1 LNKGIQLRLP
11 LRCYYKARASAFTE
25 EKIRAGWLA
34 SGLWPINVTRPLSSK
49 YVIPDEN
56 EAQVTQLGNPTT
68 PPANISSQL
77 PYLDT
82 PHKLSDV
89 MKLARDELGNKALTP
104 RKRHLFRTIG
114 KGLDER
120 AVELALIT
128 DENRV
133 LSEKN
138 DQSQVSKRRK
148 LILDPNQKV
157 YTLKEVYKTRDTIV
171 VKTGKD

>member
-1 LNKGIQLRLP
+1 
-11 LRCYYKARASAFTE
+11 
-25 EKIRAGWLA
+25 
-34 SGLWPINVTRPLSSK
+34 
-49 YVIPDEN
+49 
-56 EAQVTQLGNPTT
+56 
-68 PPANISSQL
+68 
-77 PYLDT
+77 
-82 PHKLSDV
+82 

>member
-1 LNKGIQLRLP
+1 
-11 LRCYYKARASAFTE
+11 
-25 EKIRAGWLA
+25 
-34 SGLWPINVTRPLSSK
+34 
-49 YVIPDEN
+49 VIPDED
-56 EAQVTQLGNPTT
+56 EAQADKLGNSST
-68 PPANISSQL
+68 PPANESSQF

-89 MKLARDELGNKALTP
+89 MKLARDELGNKSLTP
-104 RKRHLFRTIG
+104 KKRHLFRTIG

-120 AVELALIT
+120 VVQLALIT

-138 DQSQVSKRRK
+138 DQSQVSKKRK
-148 LILDPNQKV
+148 VILDPNQKV

-171 VKTGKD
+171 VKQKQK